1 MLAKLKQYE
10 DDIQNR
16 HRQIVGLTDKVEELQ
31 RSIQNNGEVVE
42 LTEKVRMLESQNLKL
57 IEKN

>member
-1 MLAKLKQYE
+1 LAKLKQYE